1 MVLWLQLVIFVV
13 DNVYICLLFS
23 FSSLALFL
31 THHVWLKLQRFHSEV
46 THVGRMHFF
55 LSLFPAVLLSIT
67 LCLHFFSSHVVTSC
81 TQCISFC
88 HFPRP
93 CLCCCPLPFCFFFL
107 KIIRWWSQQ
116 PESYSTSWQTV
127 KAQILIL
134 SLKDC
139 HPKHYNPDPSPEG
152 DGVERHRWEKK
163 CEAGIRRKWS
173 WGRWIDMRR
182 VDGEKEKKEYN

>member
-93 CLCCCPLPFCFFFL
+93 CLCCCPLPFCFKKKKKNQMMISAARVL
-107 KIIRWWSQQ
+107 QYVLTDCKSTDPHPLIEGLSPKTLQ
-116 PESYSTSWQTV
+116 PRSKSRGGW
-127 KAQILIL
+127 
-134 SLKDC
+134 C
-139 HPKHYNPDPSPEG
+139 
-152 DGVERHRWEKK
+152 
-163 CEAGIRRKWS
+163 
-173 WGRWIDMRR
+173 
-182 VDGEKEKKEYN
+182 